1 MYKNGPS
8 CQKDYFLVGERSKLI
23 NAITFIHWQSGR
35 KKDEWWILLSRKKK
49 TSEKTSRKRYNLSW
63 ILKDE
68 CLPAGAFANPVKHGI
83 FKDTEAW
90 N

>member
-1 MYKNGPS
+1 MFTQWMKEQGSTVLP
-8 CQKDYFLVGERSKLI
+8 E
-23 NAITFIHWQSGR
+23 T
-35 KKDEWWILLSRKKK
+35 
-49 TSEKTSRKRYNLSW
+49 NLSW

-68 CLPAGAFANPVKHGI
+68 CLPAGAFANPVKHGM